1 MIKIEFPFIEVTAE
15 ARRIVGEPTPG
26 TRLYRR
32 EGTHEECGEW
42 FEAVGKL
49 FGGDVGLSPGGV
61 TMYVPVSRTAV
72 HKRLK
77 EGRLTGFTFYVT
89 SEETTFLGK
98 KRKAKDRPYIVLS
111 VSECKAWAEEMK
123 RRLGY
128 ENEPATAS
136 EAQAADKFVE
146 MDPKDEGNKK
156 VVYKE
161 AMSREDIVALV
172 QATVV
177 AAMEET
183 LKKLMPGKRGK

>member
-77 EGRLTGFTFYVT
+77 EGRL
-89 SEETTFLGK
+89 
-98 KRKAKDRPYIVLS
+98 
-111 VSECKAWAEEMK
+111 
-123 RRLGY
+123 
-128 ENEPATAS
+128 S
-136 EAQAADKFVE
+136 EAERLRGSSASSSTDWAA
-146 MDPKDEGNKK
+146 
-156 VVYKE
+156 
-161 AMSREDIVALV
+161 A
-172 QATVV
+172 
-177 AAMEET
+177 
-183 LKKLMPGKRGK
+183 

>member
-1 MIKIEFPFIEVTAE
+1 MMKRQFPFIEVPAE

-32 EGTHEECGEW
+32 EGSHEECGQW
-42 FEAVGKL
+42 FEDIGKL
-49 FGGDVGLSPGGV
+49 FGGDVGFSPGGV
-61 TMYVPVSRTAV
+61 TVYVPVSRAAV

-89 SEETTFLGK
+89 SKETTFLGK
-98 KRKAKDRPYIVLS
+98 TRKAKHRPYLVLS

-128 ENEPATAS
+128 EDEPETDS
-136 EAQAADKFVE
+136 EAQAAEEFVE
-146 MDPKDEGNKK
+146 MDPKDKGNKK

-161 AMSREDIVALV
+161 PMSRQEIIALV
-172 QATVV
+172 KATARGVV
-177 AAMEET
+177 EET
-183 LKKLMPGKRGK
+183 IEKLMPGKRRK

>member
-1 MIKIEFPFIEVTAE
+1 MTKLEFPFIQVTAE

-32 EGTHEECGEW
+32 EGSHEESGEW
-42 FEAVGKL
+42 FEAIGKL
-49 FGGDVGLSPGGV
+49 FEGDVGLSPGGV
-61 TMYVPVSRTAV
+61 TMYVPVSRAAV

-98 KRKAKDRPYIVLS
+98 KRKAKERPYIVLS

-128 ENEPATAS
+128 EEEPKTDS
-136 EAQAADKFVE
+136 EARAANEFVE
-146 MDPKDEGNKK
+146 MDPKDKGNKK
-156 VVYKE
+156 VIYKE
-161 AMSREDIVALV
+161 AMSRAEIVSLV
-172 QATVV
+172 QTTVRAV
-177 AAMEET
+177 VGEAI
-183 LKKLMPGKRGK
+183 KKLMPSKRRK